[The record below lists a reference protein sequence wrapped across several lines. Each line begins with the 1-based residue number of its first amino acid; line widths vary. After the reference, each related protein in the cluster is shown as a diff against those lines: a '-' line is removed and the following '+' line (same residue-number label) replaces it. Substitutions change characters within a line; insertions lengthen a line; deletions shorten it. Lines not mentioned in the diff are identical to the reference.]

1 MDAIFF
7 DIDDTLYDLAQ
18 PYLRAFE
25 AVYAGT
31 LGIVPEELF
40 AASRVHSDERFGEMS
55 TGKITLDE
63 YHADRVQRTFA
74 DFGVELSFDEAIRF
88 QRTYEGFQKEIFV
101 TPVVEAM
108 LDACA
113 ASGVP
118 MGIISNG
125 TSEGQGRKVRTL
137 GLTRWFAPEHIIIS
151 GEVGLRKPDPAIFQ
165 LAAERLGVRPQE
177 CWYVGDTF
185 GNDIVPAAE
194 AGWHAVWLNR
204 RGHAV
209 PEAPVPDAIVSTEEE
224 MAELV
229 EELLTRGA

>member
-25 AVYAGT
+25 AVYGGT
-31 LGIVPEELF
+31 LDIVPEELF

-74 DFGVELSFDEAIRF
+74 DFGVELSFDEAIHF

-101 TPVVEAM
+101 TPAVSAM
-108 LDACA
+108 LDACVA
-113 ASGVP
+113 IGVP
-118 MGIISNG
+118 LGIISNG

-137 GLTRWFAPEHIIIS
+137 GLTRWFVPEHIVIS

-165 LAAERLGVRPQE
+165 LAAERLGARPE
-177 CWYVGDTF
+177 ACWYIGDTF

-204 RGHAV
+204 RGHDV
-209 PEAPVPDAIVSTEEE
+209 PPEPVPDAIVSTEEE
-224 MAELV
+224 MATLV
-229 EELLTRGA
+229 RELLSRRA